1 MQGMQSFVE
10 GHELVVPDLRVG
22 QPPNPLLVLQLASG
36 RSSLT
41 QAYNVTCNIEGPP
54 TFRKTLASL
63 FCFIL
68 LSKPH
73 KAAKERKEHKE
84 YKHTRYDRHKGNIF
98 ERKHVYIL
106 RSSD

>member
-1 MQGMQSFVE
+1 MIRMTYVS
-10 GHELVVPDLRVG
+10 
-22 QPPNPLLVLQLASG
+22 
-36 RSSLT
+36 
-41 QAYNVTCNIEGPP
+41 I
-54 TFRKTLASL
+54 RKTLVSL
-63 FCFIL
+63 FCFII

-98 ERKHVYIL
+98 KRKRFYIL